1 MITLLCNISDN
12 RLRITLLCKEEFWEN
27 KYFATSI
34 FININDANQSL

>member
-27 KYFATSI
+27 KYFCHV
-34 FININDANQSL
+34 NIHKYK